1 MKKNYNILVTGASRG
16 IGHSIA
22 KRVASRCSNLLI
34 TSHKE
39 STLLSG
45 IDKLRKEFNGNIF
58 GFYFDQSR
66 VDESAQQL
74 ADWAK
79 SKVDYLDAVILSAGI
94 FIEGALCDMDY
105 NSFQRNMDTNFTFN
119 YLAVNSLLGL
129 LKKAQN
135 PPRIILIGS
144 TAAYGAY
151 SVPTY
156 GVAKWALRGY
166 SINLREELRAHK
178 IGVTFVSPGPTLT
191 DMWAGESVPPN
202 RILEPDDIAKV
213 VDGLFDLSEQAV
225 IEEIII
231 RPVLGDIDE

>member
-1 MKKNYNILVTGASRG
+1 MRKKYNILVTGASRG
-16 IGHSIA
+16 IGYSIA
-22 KRVASRCSNLLI
+22 KKIANRCANLLV
-34 TSHKE
+34 TAHKE

-45 IDKLRKEFNGNIF
+45 INKLCKESDGNIL
-58 GFYFDQSR
+58 GFYFDQSK

-74 ADWAK
+74 ADWVK
-79 SKVDYLDAVILSAGI
+79 SKVDYLDAIILSAGI
-94 FIEGALCDMDY
+94 FIEGGLCDMDY
-105 NSFQRNMDTNFTFN
+105 VTFTQNMNTNFTFN
-119 YLAVNSLLGL
+119 YLAVNSLLNL

-135 PPRIILIGS
+135 PPRIIIIGS
-144 TAAYGAY
+144 TAAYGSY

-166 SINLREELRAHK
+166 SINLREELRAYK
-178 IGVTFVSPGPTLT
+178 IGVTFISPGPTLT
-191 DMWAGESVPPN
+191 DMWAGESIPSN

-225 IEEIII
+225 IEEMII